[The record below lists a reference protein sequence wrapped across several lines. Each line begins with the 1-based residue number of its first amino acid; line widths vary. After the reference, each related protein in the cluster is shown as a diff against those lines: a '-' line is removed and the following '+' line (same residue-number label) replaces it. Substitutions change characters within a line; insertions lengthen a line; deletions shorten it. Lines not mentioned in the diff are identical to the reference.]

1 MDKKTECE
9 LVQDLLL
16 SYADK
21 VLNAESKK
29 LVEKHLIECE
39 RCQQKLREI
48 QKDMEENQENQK
60 AQIDYL
66 KRVRRKNTIKS
77 VLMASILVMILLAG
91 VFVSWYVYQFS
102 IMTGLAKKVEK
113 QFESENFYIE
123 QLVTLGFEED
133 GIAVQKTWF
142 KDGKYKVVQYY
153 EKDEEIFQKLETCY
167 GDIRE
172 NPKECY
178 LISEEEKKARKEKS
192 LPYRVDKYSFSGVSN
207 PIWLSNQSQYRKLRL
222 GAPFYTKISTD
233 HEQIG
238 RKYYVLELDDTK
250 LWVDMDTGLPIM
262 RFGDSSVIEYYTDTN
277 IPKRKAQSIGEYH
290 YEFETVTEEDV
301 EMPDLEGY
309 EVEEFDYGEYVSGL
323 LKE

>member
-1 MDKKTECE
+1 MDKKTECD

-21 VLNAESKK
+21 VLNAKSQK

-39 RCQQKLREI
+39 KCQQKLREI
-48 QKDMEENQENQK
+48 QKDMERNEENQK

-77 VLMASILVMILLAG
+77 VLMASILVMILVVG
-91 VFVSWYVYQFS
+91 GFVSWYVYQFS
-102 IMTGLAKKVEK
+102 VMTGLAKKAEK

-123 QLVTLGFEED
+123 QMVTLGFEED
-133 GIAVQKTWF
+133 GIEVQKTWF
-142 KDGKYKVVQYY
+142 KDGKYKVVRVY
-153 EKDEEIFQKLETCY
+153 EKDGEVFEKLETCY
-167 GDIRE
+167 GNIRE
-172 NPKECY
+172 NPKEFY
-178 LISEEEKKARKEKS
+178 LIEEEEKKVRKEKS
-192 LPYRVDKYSFSGVSN
+192 LPYVVDKYSFSGISN
-207 PIWLSNQSQYRKLRL
+207 PIWLSNQPHYRRLRL

-262 RFGDSSVIEYYTDTN
+262 RFGGSLVIEYYAGTK
-277 IPKRKAQSIGEYH
+277 IPKRKAECIGEYH
-290 YEFETVTEEDV
+290 YEFETVTNEDV

-309 EVEEFDYGEYVSGL
+309 EVEEFDYEEYVSGL